1 MNKVKLRERIAK
13 FRKMRKSSKTGN
25 LIVVKRS
32 NKVGQA
38 LNLPKVLNL
47 NPRRIYNKAGE
58 FVTFVEEE
66 QVDLI
71 CMSESWEREELTLDE
86 LIKID
91 DFSVI
96 SNVHQRKGKGG
107 RPAII
112 ANTKKFHVENL
123 TQSTVSIPWG
133 VEVVWAILTP
143 KNVSNVSKIQ
153 KIVVDVMVFL
163 FSPKIYG
170 YNICIKLTKFGSS
183 GAVGVVVCVGC
194 GTLI

>member
-13 FRKMRKSSKTGN
+13 FRKMRKSIKTRN
-25 LIVVKRS
+25 LVVVKRS

-38 LNLPKVLNL
+38 LDLPKVLNL
-47 NPRRIYNKAGE
+47 NPRSFYNKAGE

-71 CMSESWEREELTLDE
+71 SMSESWEREELTLDE

-96 SNVHQRKGKGG
+96 SNVYQRKGKGG

-112 ANTKKFHVENL
+112 ANTNKFHVQNL

-153 KIVVDVMVFL
+153 KIERRACYWIIYQKCIIFL
-163 FSPKIYG
+163 AQSTERVYIGF
-170 YNICIKLTKFGSS
+170 
-183 GAVGVVVCVGC
+183 
-194 GTLI
+194 

>member
-13 FRKMRKSSKTGN
+13 FRKMRKSSKTRN

-47 NPRRIYNKAGE
+47 NPRSIYNKAGE

-91 DFSVI
+91 DYSVI
-96 SNVHQRKGKGG
+96 DLPLLQT
-107 RPAII
+107 PA
-112 ANTKKFHVENL
+112 N
-123 TQSTVSIPWG
+123 S
-133 VEVVWAILTP
+133 
-143 KNVSNVSKIQ
+143 
-153 KIVVDVMVFL
+153 M
-163 FSPKIYG
+163 
-170 YNICIKLTKFGSS
+170 
-183 GAVGVVVCVGC
+183 
-194 GTLI
+194 